1 MNEKQLKDAYRLRY
15 EYYNFY
21 ENKEPKW
28 HARYKEHELYQAVVK
43 SFEYDFKEIAEKM
56 PELIKEYT

>member
-28 HARYKEHELYQAVVK
+28 HERYKEHELYQAVVK
-43 SFEYDFKEIAEKM
+43 SFEVDFKEIAEQM
-56 PELIKEYT
+56 PKLIKEHT